1 LKRQGQVVLVAGFAV
16 IAGEVK
22 RLSDRSMR
30 ATKEVNASIST
41 VFSSIDSVSKQVEF
55 GLHGTENAVTEV
67 RASEKNILNM
77 VTLGKN
83 VQMAMQSILEQTKV
97 TAKLADNIGVATRQE
112 KTAGNQ
118 MFQTMLEIKAVTAQ
132 TLSSVQHSEE
142 VTIKLSSLAFDLKQS
157 AGNFKLAND

>member
-1 LKRQGQVVLVAGFAV
+1 
-16 IAGEVK
+16 
-22 RLSDRSMR
+22 
-30 ATKEVNASIST
+30 
-41 VFSSIDSVSKQVEF
+41 
-55 GLHGTENAVTEV
+55 
-67 RASEKNILNM
+67 
-77 VTLGKN
+77 
-83 VQMAMQSILEQTKV
+83 MAMQSILEQTKV
-97 TAKLADNIGVATRQE
+97 TAKLADNIGVATRQQ